1 MLGIDINRKDTRFS
15 LVLLP
20 FIVFLHAKN
29 NLHDLGRNQKAE
41 LKGGAS
47 MYNTIW
53 AQYITYNTIW
63 AQYTSNMSSILLS
76 LADLPT
82 IAFLQLTE
90 RSH

>member
-1 MLGIDINRKDTRFS
+1 MSLTYDRKDKAG

-20 FIVFLHAKN
+20 FIGFLHARN
-29 NLHDLGRNQKAE
+29 NLHDIGRNQKAE

-53 AQYITYNTIW
+53 AQYIMYNTIW

-76 LADLPT
+76 LADSPT
-82 IAFLQLTE
+82 LAFQQLTE
-90 RSH
+90 RSY